1 MAHATTL
8 SNGLGY
14 MVFENL
20 DIGLFQRGVSLE
32 YCQICSIRSCQV
44 ILNEIGIYQK
54 RCINIKIFDSV
65 SELNSIWGLF
75 IDGDLDVITDSY
87 GTLISQCQ
95 FYNNG
100 GLSGPG
106 PTGNVYAYA
115 NENFELT
122 CTMMDIPYEEST
134 HNLLIN
140 HCHRANVSNCWI
152 GSSKG
157 SNVDIFTSNEIT

>member
-1 MAHATTL
+1 FAGDFYRGSFLIFAPSISGIVIVSPSPPGLNDVSIGNLSLRSQGGSGTRGVMAHATTL

-75 IDGDLDVITDSY
+75 IDGDLDVI
-87 GTLISQCQ
+87 
-95 FYNNG
+95 
-100 GLSGPG
+100 
-106 PTGNVYAYA
+106 
-115 NENFELT
+115 
-122 CTMMDIPYEEST
+122 
-134 HNLLIN
+134 
-140 HCHRANVSNCWI
+140 
-152 GSSKG
+152 
-157 SNVDIFTSNEIT
+157 